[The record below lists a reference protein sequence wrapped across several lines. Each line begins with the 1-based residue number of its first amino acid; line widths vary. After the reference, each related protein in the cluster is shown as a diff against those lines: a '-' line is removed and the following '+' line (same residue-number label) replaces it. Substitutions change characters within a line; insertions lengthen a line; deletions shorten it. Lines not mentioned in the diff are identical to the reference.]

1 MYKRQTGMVG
11 LYGVVLG
18 YGPLGCLAANNTS
31 GRGGEKEQTVWSS
44 LIHTTES
51 DSFIN
56 VLTCDKA
63 ER

>member
-18 YGPLGCLAANNTS
+18 CGPLGCLAANNTA
-31 GRGGEKEQTVWSS
+31 GGGGEKEQTVWSS
-44 LIHTTES
+44 PLHTTES
-51 DSFIN
+51 DYFDI

-63 ER
+63 EG